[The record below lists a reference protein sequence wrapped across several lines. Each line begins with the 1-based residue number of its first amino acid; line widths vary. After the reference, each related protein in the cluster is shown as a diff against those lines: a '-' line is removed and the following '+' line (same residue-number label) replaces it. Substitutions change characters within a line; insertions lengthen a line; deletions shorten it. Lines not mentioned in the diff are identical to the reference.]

1 MLQLLRAIDPELL
14 SQGIFGLP
22 CGLMAVDFDPW
33 WACRRVFEPFGG
45 MKSAVI
51 AARDNEPGD
60 SRLKLTGF
68 NGDLMTSD
76 PEYEAPL
83 VKEVELVLVVFDILY
98 VNGQVRIMPP
108 TACLQ
113 HRESLHQVHDHG
125 LVTQPVRKMGS
136 RFTGANIMDKSCN
149 ES

>member
-1 MLQLLRAIDPELL
+1 
-14 SQGIFGLP
+14 
-22 CGLMAVDFDPW
+22 
-33 WACRRVFEPFGG
+33 

-83 VKEVELVLVVFDILY
+83 VKELELVLVVFDILY
-98 VNGQVRIMPP
+98 VNGQVCIMPS
-108 TACLQ
+108 TACQQ
-113 HRESLHQVHDHG
+113 HSESLHCFH
-125 LVTQPVRKMGS
+125 
-136 RFTGANIMDKSCN
+136 

>member
-1 MLQLLRAIDPELL
+1 
-14 SQGIFGLP
+14 
-22 CGLMAVDFDPW
+22 
-33 WACRRVFEPFGG
+33 

-83 VKEVELVLVVFDILY
+83 VKELELVLVVFDILY
-98 VNGQVRIMPP
+98 VNGQACIVPP

-113 HRESLHQVHDHG
+113 QSMSFSLFNDPR
-125 LVTQPVRKMGS
+125 LVTLPVRKKGS
-136 RFTGANIMDKSCN
+136 AFARFSILARSC
-149 ES
+149 SVS

>member
-1 MLQLLRAIDPELL
+1 MIACPLLL
-14 SQGIFGLP
+14 
-22 CGLMAVDFDPW
+22 
-33 WACRRVFEPFGG
+33 ACRRVFEPFGG

-83 VKEVELVLVVFDILY
+83 VKELELVLVVFDILY
-98 VNGQVRIMPP
+98 INGQVRTMPS
-108 TACLQ
+108 TACMQHGQSLQ
-113 HRESLHQVHDHG
+113 NNHDHG
-125 LVTQPVRKMGS
+125 YVTLLVRQ
-136 RFTGANIMDKSCN
+136 
-149 ES
+149 

>member
-1 MLQLLRAIDPELL
+1 MTDCNPP
-14 SQGIFGLP
+14 S
-22 CGLMAVDFDPW
+22 
-33 WACRRVFEPFGG
+33 ACRRVFEPFGG

-83 VKEVELVLVVFDILY
+83 VKELELVLVVFDILY
-98 VNGQVRIMPP
+98 VNGQVHTIFL
-108 TACLQ
+108 TALSQTSWACVGIL
-113 HRESLHQVHDHG
+113 
-125 LVTQPVRKMGS
+125 
-136 RFTGANIMDKSCN
+136 
-149 ES
+149 

>member
-1 MLQLLRAIDPELL
+1 
-14 SQGIFGLP
+14 
-22 CGLMAVDFDPW
+22 
-33 WACRRVFEPFGG
+33 

-83 VKEVELVLVVFDILY
+83 VKELELVLVVFDILY
-98 VNGQVRIMPP
+98 VNGQVHTMFLTALSQKELGMSGYFMDDCMWCCQWEVVSTSQASTYWSGPTLCPEAMTAPMPAQAFEH
-108 TACLQ
+108 TA
-113 HRESLHQVHDHG
+113 R
-125 LVTQPVRKMGS
+125 
-136 RFTGANIMDKSCN
+136 
-149 ES
+149 